1 MVLNE
6 QQQLII
12 QKFIDQQE
20 ESKKKFDEQLE
31 KAYQK
36 KENSL
41 TENIKN
47 KTREFKEALLKNNFQ
62 EADFYVES
70 RLWQWKFFKQTLPN
84 VAFVVNLEPHN
95 DYLDIY
101 YGYASTAFTQMAGCA
116 ASLNQHGVDSDEI
129 TVRSLIKY
137 TYGDPEL
144 SIWSTIQ
151 SFYDQYANY
160 SKDELL
166 TLAKERKKDFLNA
179 IKLKLKP
186 LGLKKRGNRWS
197 ISLNQHYNLS
207 FSVEKTRF
215 CDSYRFFYDIQ
226 CVDSDNPYRY
236 CCIIPIGYDYK
247 DEKQDY
253 DWQCHSA
260 AELDRFFEF
269 IIEDILLPIINCDTL
284 QLNDLIAEINTARKP
299 RFYIPA
305 KEEIKL
311 YNIIWCD
318 SENCDHCFK
327 KMKA

>member
-1 MVLNE
+1 
-6 QQQLII
+6 
-12 QKFIDQQE
+12 
-20 ESKKKFDEQLE
+20 
-31 KAYQK
+31 
-36 KENSL
+36 
-41 TENIKN
+41 
-47 KTREFKEALLKNNFQ
+47 
-62 EADFYVES
+62 
-70 RLWQWKFFKQTLPN
+70 
-84 VAFVVNLEPHN
+84 
-95 DYLDIY
+95 
-101 YGYASTAFTQMAGCA
+101 MAGCA
-116 ASLNQHGVDSDEI
+116 AELNQLGVNSDEI

-215 CDSYRFFYDIQ
+215 CDCYRFSYDIQ
-226 CVDSDNPYRY
+226 CVESDNPYRY

-247 DEKQDY
+247 DGKQDY
-253 DWQCHSA
+253 NWQCHSV

-299 RFYIPA
+299 RFYIPT